1 VIISKNG
8 LELTKEFEGC
18 KLVSYLDS
26 GGVWTIGYGHTNGI
40 KRYMECTQDQAD
52 EWLLSDIQSAQ
63 DDVNKLVKVSLT
75 QNQFDALVSFT
86 FNLGYWS
93 LRRST
98 LLRILNSGNYLG
110 AANEFSK
117 WNRDNGMIV
126 DGLVHRRAAE
136 KLLFLSEENH
146 V

>member
-1 VIISKNG
+1 LRRENQVIISKNG

-75 QNQFDALVSFT
+75 QTSLMHLSRSPLTLV
-86 FNLGYWS
+86 
-93 LRRST
+93 
-98 LLRILNSGNYLG
+98 IG
-110 AANEFSK
+110 A
-117 WNRDNGMIV
+117 
-126 DGLVHRRAAE
+126 
-136 KLLFLSEENH
+136 
-146 V
+146 